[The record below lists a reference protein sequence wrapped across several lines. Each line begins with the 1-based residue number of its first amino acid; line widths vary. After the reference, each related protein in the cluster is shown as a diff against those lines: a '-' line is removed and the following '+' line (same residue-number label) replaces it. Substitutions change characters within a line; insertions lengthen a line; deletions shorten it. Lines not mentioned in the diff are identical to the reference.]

1 MSCRFRRK
9 FTSNTKELK
18 MRKHIRPFEYP
29 RNKFSYLYSM
39 KNRPTAIEDSPTLSS
54 LFTLLSAGMLL
65 LFANFIM
72 ILFSNPEPAL
82 TWPEDAG
89 VILWMTG
96 FTLWLV
102 TAVTMRKSI
111 KRKKKAGEYMEVE
124 NLIKTGIFSVVRH
137 PQYLGFIFFN
147 IGFIGITQE
156 IFPSAL
162 AVVSIVLIV
171 VGVRREEKELEEK
184 FGNKYQKYKQKT
196 PAFNIFL
203 GVFRLFKF

>member
-1 MSCRFRRK
+1 
-9 FTSNTKELK
+9 
-18 MRKHIRPFEYP
+18 
-29 RNKFSYLYSM
+29 M

-82 TWPEDAG
+82 TWPEDVG

-111 KRKKKAGEYMEVE
+111 KRKKKAGEYMEVDK
-124 NLIKTGIFSVVRH
+124 LIKTGIFSVVRH
-137 PQYLGFIFFN
+137 PQYLGFILFN
-147 IGFIGITQE
+147 IGFIGITQQ
-156 IFPSAL
+156 ILPSVL
-162 AVVSIVLIV
+162 AVASVILIVLGIK
-171 VGVRREEKELEEK
+171 REEQELEEK

-203 GVFRLFKF
+203 GVFRLFKL